1 MFTIYNQLGK
11 PLELISNLKTDKMII
26 IKKVPVKESAKSIDI
41 KISKKLIFRT
51 PVDLFNLKNKLDQAV
66 NTESP
71 VVVVDSSL
79 STIFNRSDFSPVI
92 LATGDAG
99 KAIGVI
105 TLDIEN
111 KNIVGINDTQCF
123 IFESICNKTE
133 LSLFV
138 SINTPERPLI
148 ITLYD
153 SNINKIVKYVFHNQ
167 NGRITLTTEISEVA
181 DMRMLKMKLKK
192 RYNISKF
199 RPAKPTYTILGL
211 PNAKLPDIVGANLY
225 NFIPIELVGD
235 ELNRK
240 LNDLVVNKYSAVT
253 IYTDK
258 MTSTQISKALEK
270 AKQFMLI
277 VYSMDSEGKV
287 KRHKVE

>member
-167 NGRITLTTEISEVA
+167 NGRIALTTEISEVA